1 LDEFQALIE
10 REQKNRSH
18 DPIADDLKMQVVQAC
33 RSRHQ
38 WDAKALD
45 LLVLI
50 SFLITFQLI
59 CLFQ

>member
-1 LDEFQALIE
+1 
-10 REQKNRSH
+10 
-18 DPIADDLKMQVVQAC
+18 MQVVQAC

-50 SFLITFQLI
+50 SFLIKFQLI